1 MKYLIIIHLVI
12 NMTILFWYM
21 EFKNEKIKN
30 IWKEVITTILIGW
43 IVVFM
48 ADDE

>member
-1 MKYLIIIHLVI
+1 MKYLIIIHFVI

-21 EFKNEKIKN
+21 KFKQEKITN
-30 IWKEVITTILIGW
+30 IWKEVIATILVGW

-48 ADDE
+48 AKD

>member
-12 NMTILFWYM
+12 NATILFWYM
-21 EFKNEKIKN
+21 NYKQEKIKN